1 MQDDE
6 LQAVLVRPEEA
17 PWATEGTEA
26 LTIFADD
33 IRGASVLGG
42 IARLNLVEHRVNPVT
57 NELTTK
63 VVAVLAVPVECQ
75 QPDRR
80 VEIEVLGS
88 REMAATPGTPAAGG
102 TAGSG
107 SSAPR

>member
-63 VVAVLAVPVECQ
+63 VVAVLAVPVETAVNWG
-75 QPDRR
+75 PFFTKHFSDEFGPATRR
-80 VEIEVLGS
+80 K
-88 REMAATPGTPAAGG
+88 TQ
-102 TAGSG
+102 
-107 SSAPR
+107 